1 MEFFLN
7 ENRFKTSNS
16 FTVSDLVNYLNL
28 VKFPIAIEVNGLF
41 ISKNNWKKLNI
52 KNQDEIEIVTI
63 VGGG

>member
-7 ENRFKTSNS
+7 GKRFKTLDS
-16 FTVSDLVNYLNL
+16 FTVSDLINYLNL
-28 VKFPIAIEVNGLF
+28 IKYPIAIEINGIF
-41 ISKNNWKKLNI
+41 ISQNNWKRSKI